1 MPGPTSRK
9 PLRHRLR
16 FSVRGLIIVVLLLGC
31 GLGGM
36 AHFIHQARVQ
46 RETIAA
52 IERSGGFVDYD
63 WQWRD
68 GAPLRGKPWWPRWLE
83 ARVGIDGLS
92 NVVHVSFDHLSDVS
106 DVELELVGR
115 LPRLEDLDACKSS
128 VTDAGLAYLA
138 GLRCLRHL
146 DLSGTPVAGAGLA
159 HLAGLKGLKDLDLS
173 HTEIT
178 DAGLAHLGGL
188 SCLQTLSLAFTD
200 VGHAGVARLKKLRNL
215 RSLDLAFTKVDDFA
229 AQELRRALPRAKV
242 AFTSIMAR

>member
-1 MPGPTSRK
+1 MPGPTSLK
-9 PLRHRLR
+9 PLRNRLR

-36 AHFIHQARVQ
+36 AHFIHQAQVQ

-63 WQWRD
+63 RQWRD

-92 NVVHVSFDHLSDVS
+92 NVVHVSFDHLSDV
-106 DVELELVGR
+106 ELELVER
-115 LPRLEDLDACKSS
+115 LPRLEDLDARKSS

-138 GLRCLRHL
+138 GLRCLRSL
-146 DLSGTPVAGAGLA
+146 DLSRTPVTDAGLA

-173 HTEIT
+173 HTGIT

-188 SCLQTLSLAFTD
+188 TCLQTLSLAFTD
-200 VGHAGVARLKKLRNL
+200 VGHAGVAHLKKLRNL
-215 RSLDLAFTKVDDFA
+215 RSLDLAFTKLDDFA

-242 AFTSIMAR
+242 TFTSIMAR